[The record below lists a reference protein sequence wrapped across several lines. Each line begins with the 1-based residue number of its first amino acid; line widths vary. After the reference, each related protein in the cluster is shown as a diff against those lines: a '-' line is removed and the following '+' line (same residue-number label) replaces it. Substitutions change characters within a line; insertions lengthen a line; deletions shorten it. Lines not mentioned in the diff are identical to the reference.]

1 MTTAYS
7 GGGDP
12 GRTIELLWGLRDA
25 PRRGPKPR
33 FSVAQITRAAI
44 DLADAEGLAALS
56 MRRVAER
63 LGITAM
69 SLYTYIPGKAE
80 LLDLMID
87 TVCGEIERSRPA
99 SDHWRD
105 RLEAIAHDNRALY
118 ERHPWL
124 ATVSTARPPL
134 GPGVIA
140 KYDYELR
147 ALEGLGLDDVEMDAA
162 LTFLLDFVQSCA
174 RAAADVR
181 AARHASRTGDGEWWA
196 AYGPLLA
203 KVVDPDAYPV
213 ATRVGAAAGLAHGAA
228 YDPDHAYRFGL
239 QRVLDGLAAL
249 IESRRAVSRSSSP
262 RRPEPPPRP
271 AAPPR
276 SGDAP
281 A

>member
-1 MTTAYS
+1 MRGVTTAYS

-44 DLADAEGLAALS
+44 DLADGEGLAALS

-87 TVCGEIERSRPA
+87 TVCGEIERREPA

-124 ATVSTARPPL
+124 ATVSIARPPL

-140 KYDYELR
+140 KYEYELR

-162 LTFLLDFVQSCA
+162 LTFLLGFVESCA
-174 RAAADVR
+174 RAAANVR
-181 AARHASRTGDGEWWA
+181 AARRDSGTGDGEWWA

-203 KVVDPDAYPV
+203 KVADPGAFPV
-213 ATRVGAAAGLAHGAA
+213 ATRVGTAAGLAHGAA

-249 IESRRAVSRSSSP
+249 IESRAGAGRDGVSGSSP
-262 RRPEPPPRP
+262 RRPP
-271 AAPPR
+271 AAPA
-276 SGDAP
+276 GDAP
-281 A
+281 P

>member
-1 MTTAYS
+1 MRDVTTAYS

-33 FSVAQITRAAI
+33 FSVPQITQAAI
-44 DLADAEGLAALS
+44 ELADAEGLGALS

-87 TVCGEIERSRPA
+87 TVYGRITRSRPA
-99 SDHWRD
+99 GDHWRD

-147 ALEGLGLDDVEMDAA
+147 ALDGLGLDDVEMDAA
-162 LTFLLDFVQSCA
+162 LTFLLGFVQSCA

-181 AARHASRTGDGEWWA
+181 AARRDTAMSDREWWSA
-196 AYGPLLA
+196 RGPLLA
-203 KVVDPDAYPV
+203 KVFDPDAYPV
-213 ATRVGAAAGLAHGAA
+213 ATRVGAAAGLAHDAA

-249 IESRRAVSRSSSP
+249 IDSRR
-262 RRPEPPPRP
+262 P
-271 AAPPR
+271 AT
-276 SGDAP
+276 
-281 A
+281 

>member
-1 MTTAYS
+1 MADGTGTMRGVTTAYS

-12 GRTIELLWGLRDA
+12 ARSIELLWGLQEA

-33 FSVAQITRAAI
+33 FSVPQITQAAI
-44 DLADAEGLAALS
+44 ELADAEGLTALS

-87 TVCGEIERSRPA
+87 KVCGEITRSRPA

-124 ATVSTARPPL
+124 AGVSTARPPL

-162 LTFLLDFVQSCA
+162 LTFLLGFVESCA
-174 RAAADVR
+174 RAAADAR
-181 AARHASRTGDGEWWA
+181 AARRDTAMTDREWWSA
-196 AYGPLLA
+196 NEPLLA
-203 KVVDPDAYPV
+203 KIFDPDAYPV
-213 ATRVGAAAGLAHGAA
+213 ASRVGAAAGAAHNAA
-228 YDPDHAYRFGL
+228 YDPEHAYRFGL

-249 IESRRAVSRSSSP
+249 IDARRGAS
-262 RRPEPPPRP
+262 
-271 AAPPR
+271 A
-276 SGDAP
+276 
-281 A
+281 